1 MIKFLASVASTMN
14 KTQTHMLTTLAF
26 GGDTAASI
34 CGAMAQV
41 RCTHTHTHT
50 HTVTIGNDRKCEKC
64 TCVLITLFTYHEIS
78 TLMKPQPYAAHQLIP
93 LRVVHGQSE
102 EGVSQLPAAAVTPRV
117 HRASGCNKAF
127 ITRIYTWTG
136 DA

>member
-1 MIKFLASVASTMN
+1 MVKFLVSVAFTIN

-50 HTVTIGNDRKCEKC
+50 HTQSPSVTIENVKNALAFSSHC
-64 TCVLITLFTYHEIS
+64 LHIT
-78 TLMKPQPYAAHQLIP
+78 K
-93 LRVVHGQSE
+93 
-102 EGVSQLPAAAVTPRV
+102 
-117 HRASGCNKAF
+117 
-127 ITRIYTWTG
+127 
-136 DA
+136 

>member
-1 MIKFLASVASTMN
+1 MMKFLVSVASTMN

-50 HTVTIGNDRKCEKC
+50 QSPSVTIENVKNALAFSSHC
-64 TCVLITLFTYHEIS
+64 LHIT
-78 TLMKPQPYAAHQLIP
+78 K
-93 LRVVHGQSE
+93 
-102 EGVSQLPAAAVTPRV
+102 
-117 HRASGCNKAF
+117 
-127 ITRIYTWTG
+127 
-136 DA
+136 